1 MGQSQKAIK
10 LRIKSVRN
18 TRKITKAM
26 ELVAASKM
34 RRAVASA
41 LRARPY
47 AEIALESIKQ
57 ALMQAPE
64 GTRDRFL
71 EADPNARK
79 TLLVLMSSDRGLAG
93 GLNVNMIRAA
103 QAFVK
108 ERGKENVEIV
118 AVGKRGADAL
128 ERQGVKVIARF
139 PSLTNNPTF
148 QDLLPAARLALESFT
163 KGEYKEVALGYTHF
177 VSGITQKAKVTPL
190 LPFKMEAGDTKEK
203 AKEVTFEP
211 SPKKVFESVLPALAR
226 TMLWQSLLES
236 GASEHAAR
244 MIAMKNASDA
254 AKDML
259 TDLTFTYN
267 QARQASITQEIA
279 EISSGKAA
287 LE

>member
-1 MGQSQKAIK
+1 MAQSRKAIK
-10 LRIKSVRN
+10 LRIKSIRN

-41 LRARPY
+41 LKARPY
-47 AEIALESIKQ
+47 AEIAFASIRE
-57 ALMQAPE
+57 ALKQAPE
-64 GTRDRFL
+64 STTHTLLSANPG
-71 EADPNARK
+71 AKK
-79 TLLVLMSSDRGLAG
+79 TLLILMSSDRGLAG
-93 GLNVNMIRAA
+93 GLNVNLIRAA
-103 QAFVK
+103 NIFVK

-118 AVGKRGADAL
+118 GVGKRAADAL
-128 ERQGVKVIARF
+128 ERGGTKVIARF
-139 PSLTNNPTF
+139 PSLTNNPAFT
-148 QDLLPAARLALESFT
+148 DLLPAARLALEAFAR
-163 KGEYKEVALGYTHF
+163 GEYKSVVLGYTHF
-177 VSGITQKAKVTPL
+177 VSGISQKATLTEL
-190 LPFKMEAGDTKEK
+190 LPFKMEEG
-203 AKEVTFEP
+203 KEVKRQEITFEP
-211 SPKKVFESVLPALAR
+211 TPATVFERILPALAR

-259 TDLTFTYN
+259 EGLTFTYN